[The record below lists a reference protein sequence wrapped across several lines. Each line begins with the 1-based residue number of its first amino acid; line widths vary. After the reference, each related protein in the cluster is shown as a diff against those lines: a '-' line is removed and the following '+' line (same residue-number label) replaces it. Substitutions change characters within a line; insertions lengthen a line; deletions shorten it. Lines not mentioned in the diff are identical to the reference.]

1 MGQGQTLHRT
11 TLHRD
16 VEPGKTAFP
25 VYFLGR
31 TNRNLSLNSAV
42 EGVGMLTQRKK
53 SIGFILRKKNC
64 LLGIS
69 VGIMISLAFF
79 IMFVS

>member
-1 MGQGQTLHRT
+1 
-11 TLHRD
+11 
-16 VEPGKTAFP
+16 
-25 VYFLGR
+25 
-31 TNRNLSLNSAV
+31 
-42 EGVGMLTQRKK
+42 MLTQRKK
-53 SIGFILRKKNC
+53 SIGFILRKKNR